1 MATWQHGN
9 AGSDLVGRHQ
19 HETHVIFFGFLRPYR
34 SYRFQVCVRVHH
46 GLSLIL
52 GYLKKLQPTQLDKSP
67 VCTPLPNQESN
78 QVSEDGGRLTQDVT
92 GTLRPLSQK
101 DTFNW
106 QCQWGNLPLIVG
118 NVVFSDKPILT
129 KCWQTNM

>member
-1 MATWQHGN
+1 M
-9 AGSDLVGRHQ
+9 
-19 HETHVIFFGFLRPYR
+19 
-34 SYRFQVCVRVHH
+34 CVHH

-67 VCTPLPNQESN
+67 VCTPLPHQESN

-101 DTFNW
+101 DTFRI
-106 QCQWGNLPLIVG
+106 LIWVCLKHNPQLAMSMG
-118 NVVFSDKPILT
+118 KLTINRRKCGIFRQTHFDKMLANKHIT
-129 KCWQTNM
+129 M

>member
-9 AGSDLVGRHQ
+9 VGSDLVGWHQ
-19 HETHVIFFGFLRPYR
+19 HETHVIFLGFLRPYR
-34 SYRFQVCVRVHH
+34 FQVCVCVHH

-118 NVVFSDKPILT
+118 NVVFSDKPIST